1 MLNDDLLILLILAA
15 VAGFLLFRLRN
26 VLGER
31 TGFENPEEYARP
43 LRESESETGANSAN
57 NVVPMPKSTAA
68 EDDSDIFSFTE
79 IDTELGQTLKRMKA
93 AEPGFDVRVFMDGAR
108 AAYEML
114 LMAYETGDK
123 DTLREYLADHVFAL
137 FAESI
142 DARRAKNLNVDVR
155 FVGIRA
161 AEPVDAT
168 FDDGSGE
175 AKITVKYSAEIIM
188 SARNDKGEVVEG
200 DPSAVRRINDVWTYS
215 RTLGVGDPNWTL
227 IDTGG

>member
-43 LRESESETGANSAN
+43 VRESESEASGNGAS
-57 NVVPMPKSTAA
+57 NVVTMPNSPAV

-79 IDTELGQTLKRMKA
+79 IDTELGQTLKAMKA

-108 AAYEML
+108 SAYEML

-123 DTLREYLADHVFAL
+123 DTLRDYLADHVFAL

-142 DARRAKNLNVDVR
+142 DARRAKDLSVDVR

-161 AEPVDAT
+161 AEPVDAAYDAQT
-168 FDDGSGE
+168 GV

-188 SARNDKGEVVEG
+188 SARDGQGVVVEG